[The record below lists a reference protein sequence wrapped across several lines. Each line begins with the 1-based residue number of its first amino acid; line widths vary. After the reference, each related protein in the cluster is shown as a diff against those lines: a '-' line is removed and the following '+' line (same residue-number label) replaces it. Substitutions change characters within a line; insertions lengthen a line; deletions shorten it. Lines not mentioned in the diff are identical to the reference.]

1 MREQKQIYSCR
12 ATTVLSGIIGN
23 VSYIVRDFIEGLFPP
38 GFIKHV
44 YIDTSMSS
52 LEIEKETDGIFKY
65 DKPYLIIRPNVSL
78 SDDHIFGRLPD
89 WMTTNYYNFKNLRNN
104 YTPVFADMKNGIYVY
119 SVPDR
124 IKMTFDIEIVASTK
138 MEQLNIAHYL
148 KGSVLHKGYFY
159 LNDAKLET
167 EVPKFFIK
175 TIANIMKYDL
185 TDERQKS
192 DFLNYLETNSQSFV
206 TEKIKASTG
215 NPAYFYLYQTN
226 LLSLFEDYPQ
236 IDNGEQKDMTYT
248 NFRITEQFSVDF
260 WCPSNFFLETE
271 KVLTEE
277 DMKLG
282 WDVIDLGE
290 KAMLNYTMKVIPDRT
305 FTLDGKDYEFLKKQG
320 YITDDKYYL
329 TITDEDNKKHGKFLY
344 KNELAEKNDDG
355 TYKIKLNEMDVLDLR
370 GFLHPDVKK
379 VISYNNKYRIDNDKI
394 FKIRIYEEEKLINKE
409 NILID
414 WKTLT
419 LYNINPKPET
429 TYHIFAYVCRA
440 DFNRILN
447 RVEQL
452 NGNVYND

>member
-1 MREQKQIYSCR
+1 MKKQKQIYSCR

-44 YIDTSMSS
+44 FIDTSMSS
-52 LEIEKETDGIFKY
+52 LEIEKEKDGVFKY

-89 WMTTNYYNFKNLRNN
+89 WMTTNYYNFKNLQNN

-124 IKMTFDIEIVASTK
+124 IKMTFEIELVTSTK
-138 MEQLNIAHYL
+138 MEQLNVAHYL

-167 EVPKFFIK
+167 EVPKLFIK
-175 TIANIMKYDL
+175 TIAKVMNYDL
-185 TDERQKS
+185 KNEKQKL

-206 TEKIKASTG
+206 TEKIKASSG
-215 NPAYFYLYQTN
+215 NPSYFYLYQTN
-226 LLSLFEDYPQ
+226 LLSMFEDYPQ
-236 IDNGEQKDMTYT
+236 LDNGEQKDMVYT
-248 NFRITEQFSVDF
+248 NFRISEQFTVDF

-271 KVLTEE
+271 KILTEE

-290 KAMLNYTMKVIPDRT
+290 KALLNYTMKLIPDKT
-305 FTLDGKDYEFLKKQG
+305 FTLHGKEYEFLKKQG
-320 YITDDKYYL
+320 YITDEEYQLNVTEK
-329 TITDEDNKKHGKFLY
+329 DNKKYGKFLHE
-344 KNELAEKNDDG
+344 KEHAEKNPDG
-355 TYKIKLNEMDVLDLR
+355 TYKITLKEMDVLDLKNV
-370 GFLHPDVKK
+370 LHPDVRK
-379 VISYNNKYRIDNDKI
+379 VINYNNRYRLDNDVI
-394 FKIRIYEEEKLINKE
+394 FKFRIYEEEKLINKKD
-409 NILID
+409 ILID
-414 WKTLT
+414 WHNLR
-419 LYNINPKPET
+419 LFNINPKADT
-429 TYHIFAYVCRA
+429 TYHMFIYVCRA
-440 DFNRILN
+440 DFNRIIH

-452 NGNVYND
+452 SGNIYND